1 MGMNKEK
8 SIRLLNKGVA
18 DELQAVHQYMFFHF
32 HLNDQGFGPLAAL
45 FKRVAI
51 QEMGHLERFAERIL
65 FLKGE
70 VEMAAGGPVEK
81 ITEPEAIL
89 DKAMAMEQDGIQA
102 YNKAALDCSA
112 NADSASKQLFEQLV
126 GDEESHL
133 DQFEQQRDN
142 IKRFGLSYLA
152 LQSFGGKTPEGGP
165 AA

>member
-1 MGMNKEK
+1 MNKEK

-32 HLNDQGFGPLAAL
+32 HLNDQGFAPLAAL
-45 FKRVAI
+45 FKRIAI
-51 QEMGHLERFAERIL
+51 QEMGHLERFAERVL

-70 VEMAAGGPVEK
+70 VEMVPGGPVEK

-89 DKAMAMEQDGIQA
+89 DKAMAMEQDGILT
-102 YNKAALDCSA
+102 YNKAALECSA

-152 LQSFGGKTPEGGP
+152 LQSFGDKTAEGP
-165 AA
+165 MA